1 MTLAAEG
8 GPGGVC
14 QDVVEGVWA
23 MPMLRVEALGF
34 EWGEVAVVRVAALAL
49 ENERTFL
56 SEQR

>member
-1 MTLAAEG
+1 
-8 GPGGVC
+8 VC